1 MVTPLRSTQA
11 LTRFLVVALGTVV
24 VGTVVYATLGVR
36 GHGRTMEVSSLAL
49 VDMWVR
55 WDAGWYEQI
64 ALRGYTYSATEQS
77 AAAFFPL
84 YPLSM
89 RGLISLG
96 VNVFVSGSLM
106 TFLFGAAAVVVFS
119 RWANVMKPEAA
130 SLATWLLVLWPFAF
144 YLVGAVYSDALY
156 LLLITSAFL
165 MLEQGK
171 VGWATLLGAL
181 ATATRPIA
189 PAVVVGLLVRQLE
202 LRRRAGEKLRPV
214 DLLPVLSA
222 GGMAAFMAFLWW
234 KFGDPF
240 GFATTQVGW
249 NQLSGP
255 EAIFKYGA
263 LSKMKPVDLLFPL
276 FHAVLAF
283 AALFSAWPMRKTVG
297 WGYAAYV
304 AVAVGI
310 PIVTSRDF
318 IGLGRYCLAVFPF
331 FLQAA
336 VVLEDKPK
344 RRGAWLVVSS
354 VLLVLMTARFA
365 QGFYT
370 S

>member
-1 MVTPLRSTQA
+1 MVTPAQA
-11 LTRFLVVALGTVV
+11 LRRFLLVALGAVL
-24 VGTVVYATLGVR
+24 VGTVVYATIGVR
-36 GHGRTMEVSSLAL
+36 GGGRTIDLGWPGAFE
-49 VDMWVR
+49 MWVR

-64 ALRGYTYSATEQS
+64 AAREYTYSATEQS
-77 AAAFFPL
+77 SAAFFPL

-89 RGLISLG
+89 RALVALG
-96 VNVFVSGSLM
+96 MNVFASGILL
-106 TFLFGAAAVVVFS
+106 TFLFGAAAVVMFS
-119 RWANVMKPEAA
+119 RWATLMKPEAA
-130 SLATWLLVLWPFAF
+130 SLATWLLVLWPFSF

-156 LLLITSAFL
+156 LLLIISAFTQ
-165 MLEQGK
+165 LERGR
-171 VGWATLLGAL
+171 VGWATLLGVL

-202 LRRRAGEKLRPV
+202 LRRRSGQPLRAIDFLPAFSAAGLF
-214 DLLPVLSA
+214 
-222 GGMAAFMAFLWW
+222 AFMGFLWW

-263 LSKMKPVDLLFPL
+263 LSKLTPVELLFPL
-276 FHAVLAF
+276 FHALLAF
-283 AALFSAWPMRKTVG
+283 AAFFSAWPMRKSLG

-304 AVAVGI
+304 AVALGMPLI
-310 PIVTSRDF
+310 SSRDF
-318 IGLGRYCLAVFPF
+318 IGLGRYCLAVFPVF
-331 FLQAA
+331 VQFAL
-336 VVLEDKPK
+336 VLREQP
-344 RRGAWLVVSS
+344 RRRVAWLAVSG
-354 VLLVLMTARFA
+354 LALVLMTARFA